1 MEAFACVGEC
11 VFLAACP
18 KVLAAFFPISFSA
31 QYFYSCNMLVS
42 MAFFV
47 EKNLAV
53 LHVCVFFFLITLPLS
68 SALGY
73 RCRSGFWNIF
83 SMSYRPPTV
92 SLFHLKSRPYPFQT
106 SSFLKGR
113 TLSSAPYLTKLMS
126 VSYQL
131 PFFHPRLSQCI
142 TTPMFALLILFQKI
156 KKMEFSMD
164 TEQITPSVTLSV
176 NLKEFFPLVCM
187 SMRN

>member
-53 LHVCVFFFLITLPLS
+53 LHVCVFFFS
-68 SALGY
+68 DY
-73 RCRSGFWNIF
+73 
-83 SMSYRPPTV
+83 PPTV
-92 SLFHLKSRPYPFQT
+92 ISSGLQMSLRLLEHFLHVLSPSHGLSLSFEEQALSISDILFSQGKDIVLCPIPNQT
-106 SSFLKGR
+106 HVCFLSVTFLSPKVITMHHSPPGFLFSFFLK
-113 TLSSAPYLTKLMS
+113 
-126 VSYQL
+126 
-131 PFFHPRLSQCI
+131 
-142 TTPMFALLILFQKI
+142 KI
-156 KKMEFSMD
+156 KKIKIFHGSSAA
-164 TEQITPSVTLSV
+164 QNCNILSFTQKMQCEK
-176 NLKEFFPLVCM
+176 N
-187 SMRN
+187 R